1 MFLALHLSVQNYRVE
16 GPSMEPTLQEGQFL
30 FVNKLAY
37 LRLDLETLSDRL
49 PFLETQREE
58 PLFRW
63 DTPSRGEVVVF
74 KFPDDETRDFVKRV
88 IGVPGDSV
96 RIEEGVVY
104 VNGEKLDEPYVTR
117 RDRRNMT
124 ERDVLPGTYF
134 VLGDNRASSHD
145 SRDWGAVPAEN
156 IIGRTWV
163 RYWPLDQARILQAF
177 GAHQRVPRRRGRSRA
192 TRPRTGPMLPSR
204 RR

>member
-1 MFLALHLSVQNYRVE
+1 MRSVIRDIIETVILALAMFLALHLSVQNYRVE

-37 LRLDLETLSDRL
+37 LRLDLQTLSDRL

-124 ERDVLPGTYF
+124 ARDVLQDTYF
-134 VLGDNRASSHD
+134 VLGDNRTSSHD

-177 GAHQRVPRRRGRSRA
+177 GAH
-192 TRPRTGPMLPSR
+192 
-204 RR
+204 